1 MLYNCCIRCVS
12 DNFQYG
18 PVCIDRAWRGSG
30 AFPQLFQ
37 TMSSNLAAKYPIG
50 VTFINQINQ
59 RSLKAHRKLKLEII
73 DEFQFNDAAYY
84 SLAFPTTI
92 S

>member
-1 MLYNCCIRCVS
+1 
-12 DNFQYG
+12 
-18 PVCIDRAWRGSG
+18 
-30 AFPQLFQ
+30 
-37 TMSSNLAAKYPIG
+37 
-50 VTFINQINQ
+50 
-59 RSLKAHRKLKLEII
+59 I